1 MKCKLFLT
9 LLAAAAVTTTSAAR
23 ADQLIPAGSVISC
36 TVAEGKISSK
46 TEHVGDPVLCT
57 LGHSEA
63 YGRSS
68 FPYGSYLIGHFAA
81 FKDPGHFVGKGWMEL
96 DFDRMVVQPDT
107 IIPVNARVIQAA
119 NYKVDDLGRIDGKG
133 HAVKDTVMWLIPVLW
148 PIDLI
153 NLPRRGP
160 RPVLKPEDRL
170 TLKVIDDF
178 GIPTPQENA
187 VRNPAIASR
196 VTADEPT
203 YQDYQSPQLQRRPMT
218 QEAAPIQQA
227 YQPQYAPQ
235 QQYYAPPVQYAPQPH
250 YQQPVVVNNY
260 IQPQPRMAYAP
271 RPQVIYAV
279 PPPPPPPVV
288 YAPYPYAYR
297 VGPYGPY

>member
-1 MKCKLFLT
+1 MKRTLYLT
-9 LLAAAAVTTTSAAR
+9 LLAVATVTSTAAR
-23 ADQLIPAGSVISC
+23 ADQLVPAGSVISC
-36 TVAEGKISSK
+36 TVAESKISSK

-57 LGHSEA
+57 LGHTEA
-63 YGRSS
+63 YGRGS

-107 IIPVNARVIQAA
+107 IVPINARVIQAA

-133 HAVKDTVMWLIPVLW
+133 HAVKDVVTWLIPVLW

-160 RPVLKPEDRL
+160 RPVLKPEDKL

-196 VTADEPT
+196 VTSDEPT
-203 YQDYQSPQLQRRPMT
+203 YQDYQSPQLQRRPMY
-218 QEAAPIQQA
+218 QEPAPVQQA
-227 YQPQYAPQ
+227 YQQQPQYAPQ
-235 QQYYAPPVQYAPQPH
+235 PQQYYAPPVQYAPRPQ

-260 IQPQPRMAYAP
+260 VQQAP
-271 RPQVIYAV
+271 RPMYQRPPVVYAY
-279 PPPPPPPVV
+279 PPPPPVV
-288 YAPYPYAYR
+288 VAAPYPYGYR
-297 VGPYGPY
+297 MGPYGPY

>member
-1 MKCKLFLT
+1 MRRMLHLT
-9 LLAAAAVTTTSAAR
+9 LLAAAAVTTTAAR
-23 ADQLIPAGSVISC
+23 ADQLVPAGSVITC
-36 TVAEGKISSK
+36 TVAESKISSK

-57 LGHSEA
+57 LGHTEA
-63 YGRSS
+63 YGRGQ

-81 FKDPGHFVGKGWMEL
+81 YKDPGHFVGKGWMEL

-107 IIPVNARVIQAA
+107 IIPINARVVQAA

-133 HAVKDTVMWLIPVLW
+133 HAVRDTVMWMIPILW

-170 TLKVIDDF
+170 TLKVLDDF

-187 VRNPAIASR
+187 VRNPALASR
-196 VTADEPT
+196 VTSDEPT
-203 YQDYQSPQLQRRPMT
+203 YQDYQPQLQRRPMY
-218 QEAAPIQQA
+218 QDPAPIQQA
-227 YQPQYAPQ
+227 YQQQPQYGPVQQYAPPQ
-235 QQYYAPPVQYAPQPH
+235 Q

-260 IQPQPRMAYAP
+260 VQAQPRPMYAP

-279 PPPPPPPVV
+279 PPPPPPPIV
-288 YAPYPYAYR
+288 YAAPYPYAYR